1 MSGEY
6 NIRKAYQA
14 ILQHDFEQ
22 AIDYFEQAIRQE
34 PDNAAYH
41 YRLSITCARSGKL
54 AKALTYAD
62 QACRLDGDHPAYQY
76 HLQNLRSKQNVQRA
90 ELFIDT
96 LSGGAA
102 QALPLLLEAI
112 ELDPLSI
119 EAHLLLSIVYME
131 LQDHHKAVE
140 AAREALK
147 LEPQHEG
154 ACHMLK
160 QAKEQLTDSIRNTER
175 DR

>member
-1 MSGEY
+1 MSGEP

-14 ILQHDFEQ
+14 ILQHDFEL
-22 AIDYFEQAIRQE
+22 AIDHFEQAIQQE
-34 PDNAAYH
+34 PDNAAYY

-62 QACRLDGDHPAYQY
+62 QACRLDGDHPAYRY

-140 AAREALK
+140 AARDALK
-147 LEPQHEG
+147 LEPQHVG
-154 ACHMLK
+154 ASNLLK
-160 QAKEQLTDSIRNTER
+160 QAKEQLTESIRNTER